1 MKSRIKYSGKMW
13 ISVSLMLIGVT
24 TASMAVKWPFR
35 TALFPVLIGGCVFVM
50 ALADLLLGLFG
61 KEDDSSQGALG
72 TKLTDTTETVDP
84 KTAFRRTLV
93 MFAWIFGFF
102 LMIVFLGFT
111 IAVPLM
117 VFLYLKV
124 QSREGWGLTLILTGA
139 TLIFFYGLF
148 VWLLETPFPEGWII
162 RWLATMGIG

>member
-1 MKSRIKYSGKMW
+1 MKNRMKFSGKTW
-13 ISVSLMLIGVT
+13 ISLTLMMIGAAVAI
-24 TASMAVKWPFR
+24 TAIKWPFR
-35 TALFPVLIGGCVFVM
+35 TALFPVSIGACVFVM

-61 KEDDSSQGALG
+61 KEDDSPQGALG
-72 TKLTDTTETVDP
+72 TKLADTDHVDP
-84 KTAFRRTLV
+84 QVAFNRTLSI
-93 MFAWIFGFF
+93 FAWIFGFF

-124 QSREGWGLTLILTGA
+124 QSKEKWGLSLILTGA

-148 VWLLETPFPEGWII
+148 VWLIETPFPEGWLI
-162 RWLATMGIG
+162 RWLGTAGIG